1 MSDSLQDLT
10 NGLHGRS
17 HYLTASE
24 LRFSEAQWACPGL
37 YFLVLT
43 MAYVTVKTIR
53 ALESDGEVLRRSTKP
68 EGNVAPKLA
77 GTKAKASQA
86 CRITLVCQTFCHD

>member
-17 HYLTASE
+17 HYPTASE

-37 YFLVLT
+37 YFLVLA
-43 MAYVTVKTIR
+43 MAYATVKTIH
-53 ALESDGEVLRRSTKP
+53 AFGSDGEVFLRRSTKVMSSS
-68 EGNVAPKLA
+68 NW
-77 GTKAKASQA
+77 
-86 CRITLVCQTFCHD
+86 